1 MKFVK
6 KTENIKPYVDSIF
19 TVVNAAKKDPD
30 GGHRNHYYDYGR
42 DYADDLDTLR
52 LWRTLLIWY

>member
-1 MKFVK
+1 MGK
-6 KTENIKPYVDSIF
+6 EEYH
-19 TVVNAAKKDPD
+19 AKKNPD